1 MKIIKSKLKKDKILH
16 IVYRKNDFKERQDI
30 INPKNFIQLA
40 SIVLKKNQTFQAHKH
55 FWKKINYEK
64 TIAQESWVV
73 IRGKVKVIFYDTNN
87 KLLYQTIL
95 NSGDCSITLEGG
107 HNYVSLTNNTL
118 VYEFK
123 SGPYYGQIKD
133 KVFIND

>member
-1 MKIIKSKLKKDKILH
+1 MKVIKSKLKKNKILH
-16 IVYRKNDFKERQDI
+16 IVYRRTDFNKRQDI
-30 INPKNFIQLA
+30 INSDNFIQLA

-55 FWKKINYEK
+55 FWKKINYKK

-73 IRGKVKVIFYDTNN
+73 IRGKVKVLFYDTNN

-95 NSGDCSITLEGG
+95 NKGDCSITLEGG
-107 HNYVSLTNNTL
+107 HNYISLTNNTQ

-123 SGPYYGQIKD
+123 SGPYYGQTND
-133 KVFIND
+133 KIFIND